1 MPMGLKHIHAIN
13 TAPLASKL
21 SCYLMRNVLSVLPN
35 WRETGQFSTLARLQS

>member
-1 MPMGLKHIHAIN
+1 MGLKHIHAIN

-35 WRETGQFSTLARLQS
+35 WRETGQFPTSLQIQA